1 MRTVTQPRL
10 RSSSGHNAS
19 AVLHCMI
26 CCAEMPVS
34 TLRKTCGPECRKIF
48 KRMRRAVQSVRCWV
62 TLFGGPG
69 KRLLLWLPRKS
80 VMRSD
85 TPLSRASG
93 AGRATSRKETSRK
106 PERSPNG

>member
-85 TPLSRASG
+85 NPLSGASRAH
-93 AGRATSRKETSRK
+93 RAIPWKKTTRTSKRPS
-106 PERSPNG
+106 NG